1 MNSGNAIWRNS
12 AVNQQHSVTMEP
24 LLRTWLGIG
33 VALVV
38 LFTSGCQPV
47 DVIAKEPVTIKVAGA
62 TAMQPVLYALTSE
75 FSRQHPYIFFDI
87 AGGGSTIGEERLWQ
101 GQVDLAASTLISPTL
116 PPTGLTT
123 PGQQQQRTPIGL
135 DGLAVIVHPDNP
147 LTNLTLLQLQELY
160 SGRAWNWQSLGW
172 RDTDVILVTRE
183 DGSGARTLFNER
195 VMGELPTALT
205 AIVMPTSAYVVDYV
219 ATHPTAVGYVTRAY
233 VVEEVNAAAA
243 LSPALTPST
252 PAATRVAPR
261 VTVLAIEN
269 QLPTTAALREQSYH
283 LIQPLYLVSQ
293 QRPRDW
299 VKQFIDFTLSP
310 QGQAIVARYHL
321 PLRQR

>member
-1 MNSGNAIWRNS
+1 
-12 AVNQQHSVTMEP
+12 MEQW
-24 LLRTWLGIG
+24 LRTWLGIG
-33 VALVV
+33 AALAV

-47 DVIAKEPVTIKVAGA
+47 DVIAKEPVTIKLAGA
-62 TAMQPVLYALTSE
+62 TAMQPVLYALTTE

-116 PPTGLTT
+116 PPGLTT
-123 PGQQQQRTPIGL
+123 PSQKLQRTPIGL

-147 LTNLTLLQLQELY
+147 LTNLTLIQLQGLY
-160 SGRAWNWQSLGW
+160 SGREWSWQSLGW
-172 RDTDVILVTRE
+172 LDADVVLITRE
-183 DGSGARTLFNER
+183 AGSGARTLFDER

-205 AIVMPTSAYVVDYV
+205 AIVMPTSADVVTYV
-219 ATHPTAVGYVTRAY
+219 AAHPTAIGYVSRAY
-233 VVEEVNAAAA
+233 VVEQVSADAAPTAPQSTA
-243 LSPALTPST
+243 T
-252 PAATRVAPR
+252 PANEVVAPA
-261 VTVLAIEN
+261 VTMIAIEN
-269 QLPTTAALREQSYH
+269 QLPTTEALREQSYH

-310 QGQAIVARYHL
+310 QGQAIIARYHL
-321 PLRQR
+321 PLRGR